1 MTILRKLAS
10 SNLPESLYDP
20 PIHPFTPPVSDRPGT
35 SRQVASRTEAVCCP
49 SNRADW
55 MYVAHFSRWSCGSSR
70 VLRNMKLSRLPKG
83 WKRWMNPPVE
93 QSCRLSPTGVWSGHD
108 RDE

>member
-35 SRQVASRTEAVCCP
+35 SLQVASRTEAVCCP
-49 SNRADW
+49 SNRPDW
-55 MYVAHFSRWSCGSSR
+55 MDVAYFSKWSCGFSR
-70 VLRNMKLSRLPKG
+70 FLHNMKLSRLL
-83 WKRWMNPPVE
+83 KRLNPPVE
-93 QSCRLSPTGVWSGHD
+93 QSCRFPPRGLWSDHD
-108 RDE
+108 RGE